1 MPIKPT
7 GLSPSGKAGGMSKW
21 KLQSMQFR
29 LAMQAA
35 RQSDAPQTSNF
46 QNP

>member
-1 MPIKPT
+1 MP
-7 GLSPSGKAGGMSKW
+7 SRPSGLGSGSKPGGMSKW

-35 RQSDAPQTSNF
+35 RQSSP
-46 QNP
+46 P

>member
-1 MPIKPT
+1 MPSRPT
-7 GLSPSGKAGGMSKW
+7 GLAPGGKAGGMSKW

-35 RQSDAPQTSNF
+35 RQTAPPQTSNF
-46 QNP
+46 